1 MAMRDLQSSE
11 TNSLRGHLL
20 VAHPN
25 LREPNFAE
33 SVVLLSAHS
42 AEDGALGVIVNRPTG
57 RVLGD
62 LKDDFRDHALSRL
75 PVFHGGPVS
84 GNELLLAA
92 WRWLEDEGMFQLFF
106 GVSAEKM
113 IELQDTWPDL
123 EARAFAGY
131 AGWSQ
136 GQLEGELLQK
146 SWIVAPLRQDYL
158 GEDKNWT
165 WRTILT
171 AENPDTWGFLKEM
184 PEDPSWN

>member
-1 MAMRDLQSSE
+1 MRDLQPSE
-11 TNSLRGHLL
+11 LTSLRGQLL

-33 SVVLLSAHS
+33 SIVLLSAHS
-42 AEDGALGVIVNRPTG
+42 IEDGALGIIVNRPTG

-62 LKDDFRDHALSRL
+62 LKEDFRDHALSQL
-75 PVFHGGPVS
+75 PVYHGGPVS

-92 WRWLEDEGMFQLFF
+92 WRWLEEEGMFQLFF

-113 IELQDTWPDL
+113 MELQDTVPDL

-131 AGWSQ
+131 AGWDG
-136 GQLEGELLQK
+136 GQLEGELHEK
-146 SWIVAPLRQDYL
+146 SWIIAPLRKDYL
-158 GEDKNWT
+158 GSENTWT
-165 WRTILT
+165 WRKILT
-171 AENPDTWGFLKEM
+171 EENPDVWGFLKDM